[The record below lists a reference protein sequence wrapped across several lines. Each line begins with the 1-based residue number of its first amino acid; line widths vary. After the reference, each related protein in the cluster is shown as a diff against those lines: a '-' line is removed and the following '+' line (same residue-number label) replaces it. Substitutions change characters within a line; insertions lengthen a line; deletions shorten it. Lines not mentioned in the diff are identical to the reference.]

1 MNNMESYKVGVI
13 NAIAMLASFT
23 GIEDFLKITLLLVSV
38 IYTVLKII
46 EIIKKNKDKKNET
59 N

>member
-1 MNNMESYKVGVI
+1 MNNMESYKVGAI
-13 NAIAMLASFT
+13 NAVAMLLSFT
-23 GIEDFLKITLLLVSV
+23 GLEDVLKITLLLVSI

>member
-1 MNNMESYKVGVI
+1 MNNMESYKVGAI
-13 NAIAMLASFT
+13 NAIAMLVSFT
-23 GIEDFLKITLLLVSV
+23 KLEDVLKITLLLVSI

>member
-1 MNNMESYKVGVI
+1 MNNMESYKVGAI
-13 NAIAMLASFT
+13 NAVAMLASFT
-23 GIEDFLKITLLLVSV
+23 GIEDFLKITLLLVSI
-38 IYTVLKII
+38 IYTILKII

>member
-1 MNNMESYKVGVI
+1 MNNMESYKVGAI
-13 NAIAMLASFT
+13 NAIAMLVSFT
-23 GIEDFLKITLLLVSV
+23 RLEDVLKITLLLVSI

>member
-1 MNNMESYKVGVI
+1 MNNMESYKVGAI
-13 NAIAMLASFT
+13 NAIAMLLSFT
-23 GIEDFLKITLLLVSV
+23 GLEDVLKITLLLVSI

>member
-1 MNNMESYKVGVI
+1 MESYKVGVI